1 VSGVYSSQH
10 ETRRRVDRTHRKLP
24 QNRMGHSP
32 TSSQHSGA
40 AVQILHMRASLDR
53 HSLTL
58 LQAVVY
64 GPAAGTSVRLG
75 MIVYLLRC
83 QCFCS
88 SPESTPGDQRRRR
101 LGLRRDSVS
110 ARLCFGVLWWS
121 ASAWAEMQYLLRRR
135 GAEHGVSTLLPPLAR
150 GNGKRPG
157 GGRAWRE
164 GGAGPACLQ
173 AMQKY
178 CPSPGRSGSGTVFS
192 ASTFSAT
199 PGASCRAQMSSHRPL
214 LTVCLRP
221 DWRWSLFAWRR
232 PPPPTLRPPLP
243 PFLPIRVCEAARLP
257 GWKATRACRRTRERE
272 EGASTSELEA
282 TKEKNPARVV
292 TLGRRGVSPQRVY
305 SSVCA
310 SECRAVVWGVQCGV
324 H

>member
-1 VSGVYSSQH
+1 MRRPYTHVTGGAARVGTLHTPTAASTGTALHSGQRQSPRSAESGEGAVSGVDSSQH

-135 GAEHGVSTLLPPLAR
+135 GAEHG
-150 GNGKRPG
+150 
-157 GGRAWRE
+157 
-164 GGAGPACLQ
+164 
-173 AMQKY
+173 
-178 CPSPGRSGSGTVFS
+178 
-192 ASTFSAT
+192 
-199 PGASCRAQMSSHRPL
+199 
-214 LTVCLRP
+214 
-221 DWRWSLFAWRR
+221 
-232 PPPPTLRPPLP
+232 
-243 PFLPIRVCEAARLP
+243 
-257 GWKATRACRRTRERE
+257 
-272 EGASTSELEA
+272 
-282 TKEKNPARVV
+282 
-292 TLGRRGVSPQRVY
+292 
-305 SSVCA
+305 
-310 SECRAVVWGVQCGV
+310 
-324 H
+324 